1 MKKNINNLAIY
12 TMFIEAFA
20 EVDKHPKDICL
31 QLPKTKDKF
40 PNLNFRDPDKRINY
54 ES

>member
-1 MKKNINNLAIY
+1 MKKYINNLAIY

-31 QLPKTKDKF
+31 RFPKTKKQYPSF
-40 PNLNFRDPDKRINY
+40 NFRDPDKRINY